1 MSKFIKKVLWLGAIS
16 GIGYA
21 GFKMYQKI
29 SAISKLS
36 KSLPEFLNN
45 VYGEKPKINI
55 NMVLSSITISVG
67 FKQDVIDSNEDIQ
80 TTVTEYIEDFY
91 PVLSKVK
98 LNIEV
103 FAIKVSDSPKK
114 EDCDCGDD
122 CNCDETDKDCNCGD
136 DCNCEEDEETKE

>member
-1 MSKFIKKVLWLGAIS
+1 MSKFFRKVLWLGALT

-55 NMVLSSITISVG
+55 NMDLKSLKISVG
-67 FKQDVIDSNEDIQ
+67 FKQDVLDNNEDIQ

-91 PVLSKVK
+91 PVLSKCRLTIDIFAVK
-98 LNIEV
+98 VTDSSKQDNCDCG
-103 FAIKVSDSPKK
+103 SDC
-114 EDCDCGDD
+114 ECDEHEGDCDCGDD
-122 CNCDETDKDCNCGD
+122 CNCDDEKDS
-136 DCNCEEDEETKE
+136 KE

>member
-1 MSKFIKKVLWLGAIS
+1 MSKFFKKVLWLGAFA

-55 NMVLSSITISVG
+55 NMDLSSLKISVG
-67 FKQDVIDSNEDIQ
+67 FKQDVLDNNQDIQ

-91 PVLSKVK
+91 PVLSSAR
-98 LNIEV
+98 LNIDI
-103 FAIKVSDSPKK
+103 FAITVTDSAKK
-114 EDCDCGDD
+114 DDCDCNCNCDDETEDCDCGED
-122 CNCDETDKDCNCGD
+122 CDCENNKEKDTDE
-136 DCNCEEDEETKE
+136 

>member
-1 MSKFIKKVLWLGAIS
+1 MSKFFKKVLWLGALT

-55 NMVLSSITISVG
+55 NMDLSSLKISVG
-67 FKQDVIDSNEDIQ
+67 FKQDILDNNEDIQ

-91 PVLSKVK
+91 PVLSSAR
-98 LNIEV
+98 LSINI
-103 FAIKVSDSPKK
+103 FAITVTDSAKNDDCQCDCGCDDND
-114 EDCDCGDD
+114 ENCDCEDDCDCQ
-122 CNCDETDKDCNCGD
+122 DEK
-136 DCNCEEDEETKE
+136 EKVIED